1 LRADGEDSEYR
12 LTAYPSYPI
21 NDSTNGFGYLGYVSK
36 QDADYNSY
44 YLGSGVFHS
53 PREWLELWGG
63 LIGVATDN
71 ETTSDLLE
79 VRPFVGIKFRG
90 ANARKWHYY
99 NWTRYEL
106 RLTETRDTD
115 EWSTVHRFRNQ
126 TKLEIPLGS
135 FDRAWTPQSWFA
147 FVDAE
152 AITRSDT
159 GQIDPV
165 RLRAA
170 LSYIASRHVVV
181 ELSWWLQ
188 YTRPD
193 EGDLEYTDNI
203 FRLNFKILTGRGL
216 LSGMA
221 PSTFDD

>member
-1 LRADGEDSEYR
+1 VRADEEANEYR

-21 NDSTNGFGYLGYVSK
+21 NDNTDGFGYLGYVSK
-36 QDADYNSY
+36 EDAGYNSY

-53 PREWLELWGG
+53 PRKWLELWGG

-71 ETTSDLLE
+71 ETTSNLLE
-79 VRPFVGIKFRG
+79 IRPFVGVKFRG

-115 EWSTVHRFRNQ
+115 DWSTVHRFRNQ
-126 TKLEIPLGS
+126 TKLEIPLS

-170 LSYIASRHVVV
+170 LSYIAARHLVV

-216 LSGMA
+216 LSGQ
-221 PSTFDD
+221 PPNTFDD